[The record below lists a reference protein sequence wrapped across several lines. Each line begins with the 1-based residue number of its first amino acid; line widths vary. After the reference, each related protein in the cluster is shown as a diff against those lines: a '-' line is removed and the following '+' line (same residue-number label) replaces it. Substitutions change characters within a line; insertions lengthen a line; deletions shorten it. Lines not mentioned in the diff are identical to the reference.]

1 MYEKKIRLTIM
12 STESNI
18 PVEETAEAKEYLEG
32 KKADYQDTIANKEE
46 YWQLKAQKWQLE
58 ANSRY
63 NSSKSITDPIPLG
76 QPILVGH
83 HSERRHRRD
92 IQRSHDDM
100 RKSVEA
106 QDKADYYA
114 SKTVSTAI
122 ASDDPEAIQK
132 LKDKLEQLQNNQEY
146 MKLVNKLWRKAG
158 KPHPKQDNM
167 NPDNW
172 EKFGQLLTENGMK
185 AGDIKL
191 RVSRD
196 FLERAPFS
204 YHLQLGNQEMT
215 RVKKRIEELREKL
228 EQTLTEGNK
237 ETQYN
242 GFTLVENF
250 EVDRL
255 QLIFDKKPNEEV
267 RSILKSNSFRPRR
280 YHGAW
285 QRHLNYNSRYYA
297 QQAISQ
303 FPEELF

>member
-1 MYEKKIRLTIM
+1 MLIKRNT
-12 STESNI
+12 
-18 PVEETAEAKEYLEG
+18 G
-32 KKADYQDTIANKEE
+32 KQN
-46 YWQLKAQKWQLE
+46 LKNGNRKRS
-58 ANSRY
+58 SRY
-63 NSSKSITDPIPLG
+63 NASKSISDRIPFG

-83 HSERRHRRD
+83 HSERRHRKD
-92 IQRSHDDM
+92 IERSHNSM

-106 QDKADYYA
+106 QQKADYYG

-132 LKDKLEQLQNNQEY
+132 LKDKLEQLQNNQEH

-167 NPDNW
+167 NQDHW

-185 AGDIKL
+185 ADDIKL

-237 ETQYN
+237 DTQYN

-267 RSILKSNSFRPRR
+267 RSILKSNSFRWSR

-297 QQAISQ
+297 QQAISR

>member
-1 MYEKKIRLTIM
+1 M
-12 STESNI
+12 
-18 PVEETAEAKEYLEG
+18 AKR
-32 KKADYQDTIANKEE
+32 Q
-46 YWQLKAQKWQLE
+46 

-106 QDKADYYA
+106 QNKADYYA

-132 LKDKLEQLQNNQEY
+132 LKDKLEQLQNNQEQ

-172 EKFGQLLTENGMK
+172 EKFGQLLTENGIN
-185 AGDIKL
+185 ALEIKPYL
-191 RVSRD
+191 SRD
-196 FLERAPFS
+196 SLERSPYS
-204 YHLQLGNQEMT
+204 YHLSLGTQEM
-215 RVKKRIEELREKL
+215 RRIRKRISDLRQTL

-237 ETQYN
+237 ETQYE

-250 EVDRL
+250 EINRL
-255 QLIFDKKPNEEV
+255 QLVFDRKPNEEV
-267 RSILKSNSFRPRR
+267 RRILKSNSFRWSR

-285 QRHLNYNSRYYA
+285 QRHLNNNGRYYA

-303 FPEELF
+303 FPEKLF

>member
-1 MYEKKIRLTIM
+1 M
-12 STESNI
+12 STDPNTPI
-18 PVEETAEAKEYLEG
+18 EETASAKEYLEG
-32 KKADYQDTIANKEE
+32 KKADYEEKIANKEE
-46 YWQLKAQKWQLE
+46 YWEAKSQKWRQE

-63 NSSKSITDPIPLG
+63 NASKSITDRIPFG

-83 HSERRHRRD
+83 HSERRHRKD
-92 IQRSHDDM
+92 IERSHNNM
-100 RKSVEA
+100 RKSISA
-106 QDKADYYA
+106 QQKADYYG

-132 LKDKLEQLQNNQEY
+132 LKDKLEQLQNNQEH

-172 EKFGQLLTENGMK
+172 EKFGQLLTENGIN
-185 AGDIKL
+185 ALEIKPYL
-191 RVSRD
+191 SRD
-196 FLERAPFS
+196 SLERSPYS
-204 YHLQLGNQEMT
+204 YHLQLGTQEM
-215 RVKKRIEELREKL
+215 KRIRKRISDLRQKL

-267 RSILKSNSFRPRR
+267 RSILKSNSFRWSR

-285 QRHLNYNSRYYA
+285 QRHLNHNSRYYA
-297 QQAISQ
+297 QQAISR

>member
-1 MYEKKIRLTIM
+1 M
-12 STESNI
+12 SSEPNTPI
-18 PVEETAEAKEYLEG
+18 EETAEAREYLEG
-32 KKADYQDTIANKEE
+32 KKADYQEKIANKEE
-46 YWQLKAQKWQLE
+46 YWQSKSQKWRQE

-106 QDKADYYA
+106 QNKADYYG
-114 SKTVSTAI
+114 SKTVSIAI
-122 ASDDPEAIQK
+122 ASDDPSAIQK
-132 LKDKLEQLQNNQEY
+132 LKDKLEQLQNNQEH

-185 AGDIKL
+185 ADDIKL

-196 FLERAPFS
+196 FLERAPFC
-204 YHLQLGNQEMT
+204 
-215 RVKKRIEELREKL
+215 
-228 EQTLTEGNK
+228 
-237 ETQYN
+237 
-242 GFTLVENF
+242 LV
-250 EVDRL
+250 
-255 QLIFDKKPNEEV
+255 
-267 RSILKSNSFRPRR
+267 
-280 YHGAW
+280 
-285 QRHLNYNSRYYA
+285 
-297 QQAISQ
+297 
-303 FPEELF
+303 